1 MFAVARVRP
10 IYVAV
15 AAVLALV
22 IFALVSG
29 ARPAEAQAAD
39 GGSVVAQAESY
50 LGVPYVYGGGSYS
63 GVDCS
68 GLTSAVYADLGV
80 SLPHS
85 AAGQY
90 AATVPVSSP
99 QPGDLVFSD
108 FTGGGVGH
116 VAIYAGGGMVISAS
130 LPGTTVRYE
139 PLAYDYVVGY
149 GRV

>member
-1 MFAVARVRP
+1 V
-10 IYVAV
+10 V
-15 AAVLALV
+15 AALLALALAA
-22 IFALVSG
+22 FTLVSG
-29 ARPAEAQAAD
+29 ARPAEAQTAG

-50 LGVPYVYGGGSYS
+50 LGVPYAYGGASYS

-68 GLTSAVYADLGV
+68 GLTSAVYGDLGV
-80 SLPHS
+80 ALPHS

-90 AATVPVSSP
+90 AVATPVSSP

-139 PLAYDYVVGY
+139 PLVEDYVVGY